1 MADTLEIFG
10 TEYTN
15 VMGIIATDENGNELT
30 YTRGGGGSVTLQ
42 SKTATPTESQQSIT
56 ADTGYD
62 GLSDVTVEAIS
73 SSYVGSG
80 ITRRTSSDLTA
91 SGATVTA
98 PSGYYASSAS
108 KSVSSGS
115 ATTPTTTITAN
126 PSISVNSSTGVITA
140 SVSASQ
146 NITPTVSAGY
156 VSSGT
161 AGTVTASGSNTSQLT
176 VQAAKTVTPTTSS
189 QTAVQAGRYTTGA
202 VTVGA
207 IPSDYI
213 IPSGTISITSN
224 GTVDVTDYA
233 SASVNV
239 SGGGG
244 SSMNAQS
251 AQSTTRATS
260 SSYTELVS
268 LTCEVSGTYDVYWST
283 FRSSTSGT
291 WGSQLYL
298 GSSAYD
304 SAQTGSW
311 SNHIQNI
318 HLTGV
323 SISANQEV
331 SVRVRSRGSNYY
343 GYVGTLTIIQTA

>member
-126 PSISVNSSTGVITA
+126 PSISVNSSTGLITA
-140 SVSASQ
+140 TVSASQ

-189 QTAVQAGRYTTGA
+189 QTAVQAGRYTTGT

-207 IPSDYI
+207 IPSNYI
-213 IPSGTISITSN
+213 DT
-224 GTVDVTDYA
+224 TDATA
-233 SASVNV
+233 SAGDIV
-239 SGGGG
+239 SGETAYVTG
-244 SSMNAQS
+244 SKVTGSLVIQ
-251 AQSTTRATS
+251 TY
-260 SSYTELVS
+260 YT
-268 LTCEVSGTYDVYWST
+268 
-283 FRSSTSGT
+283 
-291 WGSQLYL
+291 
-298 GSSAYD
+298 GSSAP
-304 SAQTGSW
+304 SS
-311 SNHIQNI
+311 S
-318 HLTGV
+318 L
-323 SISANQEV
+323 
-331 SVRVRSRGSNYY
+331 GSNGDIYF
-343 GYVGTLTIIQTA
+343 QS